1 MQMRQGK
8 GRRWLAAAAVSLGLL
23 LGGCDDAGETDSSAG
38 NAGAGQ
44 TDAGALTVLGGSEL
58 KDLEPILADVASK
71 TGVKLKIDYTGTLD
85 GVARLQ
91 GGETPD
97 LVWFSHAKYLEL
109 QGGMQGKILS
119 SEKIMLSPVILGV
132 RQSDAKKWGWDKGQ
146 VTWKE
151 IAAKASS
158 GELNYGMTNPAA
170 SNSGMTALIG
180 VVAALSGKGDAI
192 TADDVKGDQL
202 KAFFKGQKLTA
213 GSSGWLAEAFVK
225 DQAKLNGLINY
236 ESVLLSLNKGGQ
248 LKEPLTLIYP
258 TDGLITADYPL
269 MLTNEAQRP
278 AYDKLVAALR
288 SPEIQTRIMNETLR
302 RPVTPEVKL
311 SSTFPSG
318 LLVELPFPAS
328 ASVIDAILGG
338 YLNDTRQPSNT
349 IFVLDVS
356 GSMKGDRI
364 AALKTALDNLS
375 GADTSLVGK
384 FTSFADRERVTFIPF
399 SGEVDGVQTMKVL
412 KKSRAADLAKIQGA
426 TAALTPAGGTNIY
439 GALSKAYQE
448 AAAAPAGMYT
458 SIVLMTDG
466 QRTAGPSLDEF
477 RNFYAGL
484 PDKAKAVKTFTVLFG
499 ESDVEEMKEVATL
512 TGGRTFDGKGNLAAA
527 FKEIR
532 GYQ

>member
-1 MQMRQGK
+1 MMMTKRQ
-8 GRRWLAAAAVSLGLL
+8 RWLTAAALSLSLL
-23 LGGCDDAGETDSSAG
+23 LSGCNDAAEGDTGMDSSTG
-38 NAGAGQ
+38 NA
-44 TDAGALTVLGGSEL
+44 DSGALTVMGGSEL
-58 KDLEPILADVASK
+58 KDLEPILADVAQQ

-85 GVARLQ
+85 GVSRLQ
-91 GGETPD
+91 AGETPD

-109 QGGMQGKILS
+109 QGGLKGKILS
-119 SEKIMLSPVILGV
+119 SEKTMLSPVVLGV
-132 RQSDAKKWGWDKGQ
+132 RQSDAKKWGWNKGE
-146 VTWKE
+146 VTWKD

-192 TADDVKGDQL
+192 TAQDVKGDEL

-225 DQAKLNGLINY
+225 DQDKLNGLINY
-236 ESVLLSLNKGGQ
+236 ESVLLSINRGGQ

-258 TDGLITADYPL
+258 SDGLITADYPL
-269 MLTNEAQRP
+269 MLLNEAQRP

-302 RPVTPEVKL
+302 RPVTPEVQL
-311 SSTFPSG
+311 ADTFPKN
-318 LLVELPFPAS
+318 LMVELPFPAS
-328 ASVIDAILGG
+328 GDTINAILSG

-349 IFVLDVS
+349 IFVLDNS
-356 GSMKGDRI
+356 GSMEGDRI
-364 AALKTALDNLS
+364 AALKTALNNLS

-384 FTSFADRERVTFIPF
+384 FTTFADRERVTFIPF
-399 SGEVDGVQTMKVL
+399 SSDVEGVQTMQVL
-412 KKSRAADLAKIQGA
+412 GASRAADLGKIQEA
-426 TAALTPAGGTNIY
+426 TNALAPGGDTNIY
-439 GALSKAYQE
+439 AALSEAYRQVAKA
-448 AAAAPAGMYT
+448 PDGMYT

-466 QRTAGPSLDEF
+466 ERTSGPDLNDFREF
-477 RNFYAGL
+477 YGTL
-484 PDKAKAVKTFTVLFG
+484 PEDVKAVKTFTVLFG
-499 ESDVEEMKEVATL
+499 DSDVQEMNEVAAL